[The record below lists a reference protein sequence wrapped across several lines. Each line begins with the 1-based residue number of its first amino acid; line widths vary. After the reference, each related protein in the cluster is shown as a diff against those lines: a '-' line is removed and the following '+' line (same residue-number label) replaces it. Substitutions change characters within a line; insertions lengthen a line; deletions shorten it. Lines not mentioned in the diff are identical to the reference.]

1 MFSRHLTHFK
11 FQHLNFP
18 TPSWKPMAKDRSR
31 VLLKDG
37 HTASLFLHIL
47 ARAVHLYKAS
57 IAKDIL
63 ANMPNRALNLIQSSA
78 FMGADLVRVES
89 DIHRP
94 SFRVG
99 CVFFCLIKN
108 HQNIVKMRSCW
119 FKAPKMWRSTVN
131 LNQCL
136 GLYFSNWDTPPDDE
150 GLYVWTQPLNPNMAL
165 QELATNYIWLKPIAQ
180 HFPTEVPGAVVLT
193 DVFLHHGKNLDQS
206 YI

>member
-1 MFSRHLTHFK
+1 MVILPVFSSTFLPEPFTSIRHPSRKTSWRTCPTELSTWSNPL
-11 FQHLNFP
+11 HLWGP
-18 TPSWKPMAKDRSR
+18 TLWGWR
-31 VLLKDG
+31 VTSIDQ
-37 HTASLFLHIL
+37 ASGWD
-47 ARAVHLYKAS
+47 V
-57 IAKDIL
+57 
-63 ANMPNRALNLIQSSA
+63 
-78 FMGADLVRVES
+78 
-89 DIHRP
+89 
-94 SFRVG
+94 
-99 CVFFCLIKN
+99 CFFCLIKN

-131 LNQCL
+131 LNRCL